1 MNEPHDRRLMAHGF
15 LVFAASILVGSVATW
30 LPAPRMGLSC
40 HLNGLMTGMM
50 LVLMGLIWSRLA
62 LQDSTKVFLFWC
74 AVTGVYCSFAMHL
87 FAAVFPSGNRF
98 MPFASEG
105 MVGTDWQEAIVF
117 VCNVFIGMTLIPASL
132 LTAWGLWRRL
142 RD

>member
-1 MNEPHDRRLMAHGF
+1 VNEPRDRRLMAHGF
-15 LVFAASILVGSVATW
+15 LIFTASILVGSVATW

-50 LVLMGLIWSRLA
+50 LVLMGLIWNRLA
-62 LQDSTKVFLFWC
+62 LSGSSKTLLFWL
-74 AVTGVYCSFAMHL
+74 AVVGVYCSFAMHL

-105 MVGTDWQEAIVF
+105 KVGTDWQEAVIF
-117 VCNVFIGMTLIPASL
+117 ACNVLIGATLIPGSL

-142 RD
+142 QN